1 MMEVMKALEEWPVAG
16 RVICQG
22 DGDLA
27 PSQIPLSQWLDY
39 CMYYI
44 NRNAQEMQQKQ
55 HTCTRVYVYTVQVVH
70 NERSINTHLPN
81 LKVVRNTQNVKKS
94 FCWLSQLVVKD
105 NFSRIFKIF
114 VCCFF
119 SDFSYILYISL
130 NWWIFDPVIC
140 FDKKYIRPNVMC
152 RCKLSCHV
160 DKSATFSLFTLNELK
175 NSTQPR
181 YFMNIWASYIEKTY
195 FFFY

>member
-1 MMEVMKALEEWPVAG
+1 MEVMKALEEWPVAG

-44 NRNAQEMQQKQ
+44 NRNAQVMQEKQ

-105 NFSRIFKIF
+105 KFSRIFKIF

-119 SDFSYILYISL
+119 FWLFVYFIYITELVNFWSCNLFWQEIYST
-130 NWWIFDPVIC
+130 
-140 FDKKYIRPNVMC
+140 K
-152 RCKLSCHV
+152 CKV
-160 DKSATFSLFTLNELK
+160 
-175 NSTQPR
+175 
-181 YFMNIWASYIEKTY
+181 
-195 FFFY
+195 